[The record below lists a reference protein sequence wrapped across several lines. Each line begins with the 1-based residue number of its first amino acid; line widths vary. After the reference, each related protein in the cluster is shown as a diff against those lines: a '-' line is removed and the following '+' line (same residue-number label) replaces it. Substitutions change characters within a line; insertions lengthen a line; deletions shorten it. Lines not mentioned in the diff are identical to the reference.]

1 MAEKDFDLMAK
12 HLNFTAEKDFG
23 LIARHLNSTAAKN
36 PKHFKKAA
44 LVPN

>member
-12 HLNFTAEKDFG
+12 HLNSTAEKDFG

-36 PKHFKKAA
+36 PKQFKKAA